1 MGNPAADCRGRRWC
15 PGRLIITP
23 DVTGVASADRVQS
36 ASSSLEPR
44 MSPIS
49 IYLHIPFCT
58 TRCAYCDFNTYAGL
72 ENLIPAYVASL
83 AKEIRGVGGYS
94 VPPRMPGADGKA
106 HGPSAHSV
114 YFGGGTP
121 SLLSVDQVAQIL
133 EAIRDGFGL
142 LPGSEITLEANP
154 GSVDLAL
161 LEGYRRIGVNRL
173 SLGVQSSHPGE
184 LRLLER
190 GHTFPDVIQAVL
202 AARKAGF
209 TNVSLDLIF
218 GLPYQTITA
227 WKESLLR
234 ALSLD
239 PDHVSLYALSLEFG
253 TPMHAWVG
261 RGLLPEPDPD
271 LAAEMYARAAS
282 LLDEGGF
289 QHYEISNW
297 AGRSGSGEGNGS
309 FAACRHNLQY
319 WRNRPYLGFGAGAH
333 GYAAGVRYANVRSP
347 SGYVRRIEAGAGYNY
362 PVSPAVADQ
371 RDVPLSTEMNETMM
385 LGLRLLDEGVDESA
399 FKERFGVGIE
409 EAFPKP
415 MKRLQ
420 EDGLVRW
427 DEGHLRLTE
436 STIFIANQAFCL
448 FV

>member
-1 MGNPAADCRGRRWC
+1 MGNPAADRHVRRRD
-15 PGRLIITP
+15 PRRPIIHP
-23 DVTGVASADRVQS
+23 DASGNASADRFQS
-36 ASSSLEPR
+36 VTSSSEPST
-44 MSPIS
+44 SPVS

-83 AKEIRGVGGYS
+83 AKEIRGVGAYS
-94 VPPRMPGADGKA
+94 LPLGSPAVDDRA
-106 HGPSAHSV
+106 HGPPAHSV

-142 LPGSEITLEANP
+142 LPGCEITLEANP
-154 GSVDLAL
+154 GSVDLAR

-190 GHTFPDVIQAVL
+190 GHTFPDVIQAML
-202 AARKAGF
+202 AARQAGF

-218 GLPYQTITA
+218 GLPYQTIAA
-227 WKESLLR
+227 WKESLSR
-234 ALSLD
+234 ALSLE

-261 RGLLPEPDPD
+261 RGLMPEPDPD
-271 LAAEMYARAAS
+271 LAAEMYDWAAS
-282 LLDEGGF
+282 LLAEGGF
-289 QHYEISNW
+289 RHYEISNW

-347 SGYVRRIEAGAGYNY
+347 SGYVRRIEAGAGYSY

-371 RDVPLSTEMNETMM
+371 RDVPLPTEMNETMM
-385 LGLRLLDEGVDESA
+385 LGLRLLDEGVDEDT
-399 FKERFGVGIE
+399 FRERFGVGIE

-415 MKRLQ
+415 MKRLR

-427 DEGHLRLTE
+427 EEGRLRLTE
-436 STIFIANQAFCL
+436 STIFIANQVFCM

>member
-1 MGNPAADCRGRRWC
+1 MGTPAADRRVRLRCGRRPIIHPEA
-15 PGRLIITP
+15 PGN
-23 DVTGVASADRVQS
+23 ASAERVQRVT
-36 ASSSLEPR
+36 SSSEPR

-297 AGRSGSGEGNGS
+297 AGRSGSG
-309 FAACRHNLQY
+309 
-319 WRNRPYLGFGAGAH
+319 
-333 GYAAGVRYANVRSP
+333 
-347 SGYVRRIEAGAGYNY
+347 YNS